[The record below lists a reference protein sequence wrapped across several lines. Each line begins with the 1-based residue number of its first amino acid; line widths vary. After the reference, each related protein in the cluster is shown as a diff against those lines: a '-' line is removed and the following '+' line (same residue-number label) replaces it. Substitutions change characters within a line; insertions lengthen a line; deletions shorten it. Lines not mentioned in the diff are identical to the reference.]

1 MPQLVQAVTPPQH
14 GAFVD
19 SKGSVN
25 LLRINCVSLTN
36 LHTRRVLTL
45 SSYTMKR
52 NDDSKYIRIKPLNV
66 TIIINQLYS
75 SLA

>member
-25 LLRINCVSLTN
+25 LLRINCVSL
-36 LHTRRVLTL
+36 
-45 SSYTMKR
+45 
-52 NDDSKYIRIKPLNV
+52 
-66 TIIINQLYS
+66 
-75 SLA
+75 